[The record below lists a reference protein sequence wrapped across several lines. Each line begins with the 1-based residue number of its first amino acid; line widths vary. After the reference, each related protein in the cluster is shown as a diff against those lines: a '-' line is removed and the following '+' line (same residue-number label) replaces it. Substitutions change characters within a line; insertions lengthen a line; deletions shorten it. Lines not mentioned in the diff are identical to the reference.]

1 MTGRKVELKVTYVGS
16 KIDIKTLFMGFLC
29 PLVTFYKV
37 PLRQLFASDFIG
49 TFHNGARA
57 FMKSHLYL
65 SLFLSLILNLYF
77 ASIHL

>member
-57 FMKSHLYL
+57 FMKSHVYL
-65 SLFLSLILNLYF
+65 SLIVNLFYY
-77 ASIHL
+77 L

>member
-1 MTGRKVELKVTYVGS
+1 
-16 KIDIKTLFMGFLC
+16 MGFFFVC

-49 TFHNGARA
+49 AFQNGDRA

-65 SLFLSLILNLYF
+65 SIFYVSNFEPTYYF
-77 ASIHL
+77 CIYTFISYYHPSTYLQRKKNRM

>member
-49 TFHNGARA
+49 TFYNGART

-65 SLFLSLILNLYF
+65 SLILNLFYY
-77 ASIHL
+77 L

>member
-1 MTGRKVELKVTYVGS
+1 MGIGTGRKVELKVTYVGS

-49 TFHNGARA
+49 TFHNGARD

-65 SLFLSLILNLYF
+65 SLL
-77 ASIHL
+77 